1 MIAAS
6 ARRRSFAASAKS
18 CLLTAL
24 LTGIFSLGVVP
35 TNRARA
41 DEIVLRGGGHVQGK
55 VQPDPQNKD
64 RVQVWLFQGRK
75 PLSFNKAQIVEV
87 IPKVSPLDDYFELAK
102 KAQATVQAQF
112 DLGTWCEQNKLPDLA
127 KLHYEAALL
136 ADKSFEPAH
145 RKLGHVYHDGYWL
158 SRDDLSALQGLVKY
172 KGRWISAEERAK
184 RQAEEESN
192 ATQASWVRRI
202 KMLRQSI
209 VNGPEDR
216 RREAESQ
223 LMAIRDSQAVSP
235 LLRVLGNDEP
245 PMRILLAQILA
256 AIPGKEATAG
266 LVKQILAEPT
276 AEVRPVIF
284 EKLKDRDDPNIVT
297 QLVRA
302 LASGDIQLINRAG
315 WTLGNLGAVEAV
327 PKLIPALL
335 TNEQR
340 MVMVSRD
347 NSNAPAIGALGTPMV
362 PLQYNNNDIALQTP
376 PVISQGAVAFGVIS
390 VPYYALPYGVG
401 FNNPGAQINNIPEPR
416 VFTFTFRNVEVLGAL
431 QKMTGQD
438 FGYDIESWRHWVS
451 HDFKPAPAKERKV
464 VQP

>member
-1 MIAAS
+1 MRELVPESNPGPTNYGLRRPSDRLRCQVTFEFPLRQPEELVMIAAS
-6 ARRRSFAASAKS
+6 ARRRSFASSAKS
-18 CLLTAL
+18 CLVTAL

-112 DLGTWCEQNKLPDLA
+112 DLGSWCEQNKLPDLA

-202 KMLRQSI
+202 
-209 VNGPEDR
+209 
-216 RREAESQ
+216 
-223 LMAIRDSQAVSP
+223 
-235 LLRVLGNDEP
+235 
-245 PMRILLAQILA
+245 
-256 AIPGKEATAG
+256 
-266 LVKQILAEPT
+266 
-276 AEVRPVIF
+276 
-284 EKLKDRDDPNIVT
+284 
-297 QLVRA
+297 
-302 LASGDIQLINRAG
+302 
-315 WTLGNLGAVEAV
+315 
-327 PKLIPALL
+327 
-335 TNEQR
+335 
-340 MVMVSRD
+340 
-347 NSNAPAIGALGTPMV
+347 
-362 PLQYNNNDIALQTP
+362 
-376 PVISQGAVAFGVIS
+376 
-390 VPYYALPYGVG
+390 
-401 FNNPGAQINNIPEPR
+401 
-416 VFTFTFRNVEVLGAL
+416 
-431 QKMTGQD
+431 
-438 FGYDIESWRHWVS
+438 
-451 HDFKPAPAKERKV
+451 
-464 VQP
+464 